1 VSAVGASAEVLTTEC
16 SEVLPVAEL
25 SCSDR
30 DQMFALMDVVYEG
43 VIRAAFERDLAGK
56 DECVVL
62 RKASGEVAG
71 FSTQRFVTVE
81 VDAARVAPLTGEE
94 PATGTTT
101 LQGLFSGD
109 TVIHPDHWGTPVLFQ
124 TFARRYVSDDGPPRW
139 WFLVS
144 KGHRTYRIMPTLF
157 QRFWPNRHGPTP
169 DAALAVM
176 TAYAEALYPGDLVDG
191 VFEYHRATDRL
202 RPGVAGISESNLRV
216 PDIAFFAGTN
226 PGWVLGHDLVCLCE
240 LTPDNLRP
248 SMRPMLL
255 GVGQRA

>member
-1 VSAVGASAEVLTTEC
+1 VSAVSAGAEVLTTEC
-16 SEVLPVAEL
+16 SEVLPVEEL
-25 SCSDR
+25 SGSDH

-43 VIRAAFERDLAGK
+43 VTREAFERDLAGK
-56 DECVVL
+56 DECIVL

-71 FSTQRFVTVE
+71 FSTQRFITLQ
-81 VDAARVAPLTGEE
+81 VDAARVAPLTGDD
-94 PATGTTT
+94 PAPGLTT
-101 LQGLFSGD
+101 LAGLFSGD

-124 TFARRYVSDDGPPRW
+124 TFARRYIADDGPPRW

-157 QRFWPNRHGPTP
+157 QRFWPNRHEPTP

-176 TAYAEALYPGDLVDG
+176 TTYAETLYPGDLDDG
-191 VFEYHRATDRL
+191 VLAYHHATDRL
-202 RPGVAGISESNLRV
+202 RAGVAGISESNLRV
-216 PDIAFFAGTN
+216 PDIAFFAEAN
-226 PGWVLGHDLVCLCE
+226 PSWALGHDLVCLCE

-255 GVGQRA
+255 GVGRRT

>member
-1 VSAVGASAEVLTTEC
+1 VSAVDATPEVLSTEC
-16 SEVLPVAEL
+16 SEVLPVADL
-25 SCSDR
+25 SCRDR
-30 DQMFALMDVVYEG
+30 DQMFSLMDVVYEG
-43 VIRAAFERDLAGK
+43 VTRAAFEHDLAGK
-56 DECVVL
+56 DECIVL
-62 RKASGEVAG
+62 RTSGGEVAG
-71 FSTQRFVTVE
+71 FSTQRFVTVQ
-81 VDAARVAPLTGEE
+81 VDTATVAPLTGDD
-94 PATGTTT
+94 PTPGLTTID
-101 LQGLFSGD
+101 GLFSGD

-124 TFARRYVSDDGPPRW
+124 TFARRYVTDDGPPRW

-169 DAALAVM
+169 DAALEVM
-176 TAYAEALYPGDLVDG
+176 TTYAEALYPGDLVGG
-191 VFEYHRATDRL
+191 VLAYHRATDRL

-216 PDIAFFAGTN
+216 PDIAFFAAAN

>member
-1 VSAVGASAEVLTTEC
+1 MSAVGANAEVLSTEC
-16 SEVLPVAEL
+16 SEVLAIDDL
-25 SCSDR
+25 SGSDR

-43 VIRAAFERDLAGK
+43 VTRAAFERDLAGK

-62 RKASGEVAG
+62 RRASGEVAG
-71 FSTQRFVTVE
+71 FSSQRFVTVQ
-81 VDAARVAPLTGEE
+81 VDAATVAPLTGDV
-94 PATGTTT
+94 PTPGLTT
-101 LQGLFSGD
+101 LVGLFSGD

-124 TFARRYVSDDGPPRW
+124 TFARRYVTDDGPPRW

-176 TAYAEALYPGDLVDG
+176 STYAEALYPGDLAHG
-191 VFEYHRATDRL
+191 VLEYHRATDRL
-202 RPGVAGISESNLRV
+202 RPGVAGISESNRRV
-216 PDIAFFAGTN
+216 PDVAFFAQAN
-226 PGWVLGHDLVCLCE
+226 PGWALGHDLVCLCE

-248 SMRPMLL
+248 SMRSMLL
-255 GVGQRA
+255 GVDRSF